1 MKYIISFFILFFLSA
16 CQSKQTPLPVQEP
29 QWINAP
35 MKEGKIGAVGSAKV
49 HFKGKT
55 AQRKLAISRALDELA
70 QQSGVSVKSAIVTQ
84 ERRQGQQTKASVDL
98 YSVQNT
104 ANETIK
110 AHIQAVWVNPKTDE
124 IFVWLLAD

>member
-1 MKYIISFFILFFLSA
+1 MKYIITLFILLFLTA
-16 CQSKQTPLPVQEP
+16 CQNKQTPIPVHKP
-29 QWINAP
+29 QWISSP
-35 MKEGKIGAVGSAKV
+35 MKEGKVGAVGSAKV

-55 AQRKLAISRALDELA
+55 AQRKLAVSRALDELA

-84 ERRQGQQTKASVDL
+84 ERRQGQRTKASVEL
-98 YSVQNT
+98 YSVQNS

-110 AHIQAVWVNPKTDE
+110 AHIEAVWVNPKTDE

>member
-35 MKEGKIGAVGSAKV
+35 MKEGEIGAVGSAKV

-84 ERRQGQQTKASVDL
+84 ERRQGQ
-98 YSVQNT
+98 
-104 ANETIK
+104 
-110 AHIQAVWVNPKTDE
+110 
-124 IFVWLLAD
+124 